1 MKDPTSV
8 KMFLSQWLT
17 LVKESGVEEFRS
29 VLKTFKDWENEI
41 LEGLT
46 RTFSNGFTEGMN
58 NKIKVLKRIAFGFKN
73 FERFRARILFLTSV
87 KLN

>member
-1 MKDPTSV
+1 
-8 KMFLSQWLT
+8 
-17 LVKESGVEEFRS
+17 

-46 RTFSNGFTEGMN
+46 QPFSNGFTEGMN

-73 FERFRARILFLTSV
+73 CKRFRGRILLLSKV